1 MNAKGEPTTQD
12 TAQLTREDH
21 ENRIKMMD
29 NFLTALRAG
38 TFPGHT
44 VEHITV
50 LLEVIKS
57 DRKSA
62 VAAYEAASL
71 KHPEWKEPAKAEARA

>member
-1 MNAKGEPTTQD
+1 MNAKGEPTTQEP
-12 TAQLTREDH
+12 AQLTREDH
-21 ENRIKMMD
+21 EKHIKMMD

-38 TFPGHT
+38 TFPGHS

-71 KHPEWKEPAKAEARA
+71 KHHEWKEPAKAEARA